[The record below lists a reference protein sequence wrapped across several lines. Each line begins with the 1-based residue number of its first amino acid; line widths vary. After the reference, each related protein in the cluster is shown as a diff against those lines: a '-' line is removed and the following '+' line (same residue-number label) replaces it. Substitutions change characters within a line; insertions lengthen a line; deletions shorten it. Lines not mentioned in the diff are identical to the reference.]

1 MKKITL
7 ILLIFSTL
15 FSCNNEEK
23 LNKKIIELE
32 AKNKIL
38 NDSFNKMMQ
47 NAIEQSK
54 VKLTS
59 ETNDNSIKI
68 NGQWLQFSKLP
79 KYNLYKIDN
88 LKQGKKLIAEN
99 LTDPDFQFDF
109 KPMSKSDSIVLVI
122 AEFDING
129 FKIIKY
135 GRLNFRVNN

>member
-79 KYNLYKIDN
+79 KYNLYKMDN
-88 LKQGKKLIAEN
+88 LKPVSYTHLDVYKRQHLK
-99 LTDPDFQFDF
+99 
-109 KPMSKSDSIVLVI
+109 
-122 AEFDING
+122 
-129 FKIIKY
+129 
-135 GRLNFRVNN
+135 RLMLSSLF